1 MKATVKLALAALPR
15 ERTDNIPNSRRHQP
29 PAAGSTAAHQL
40 RSDKRQKSLAASV
53 FEQSKRTKHQ
63 QTMACV
69 DTDGLNALIPGAAD
83 GPTVTVE
90 FGAYMN

>member
-1 MKATVKLALAALPR
+1 M
-15 ERTDNIPNSRRHQP
+15 
-29 PAAGSTAAHQL
+29 
-40 RSDKRQKSLAASV
+40 
-53 FEQSKRTKHQ
+53 FEQSKRTTKHQ